1 MTTRKTIPFLYVLI
15 GMLAC
20 FAVELP
26 PYFIGE
32 NVTTRE
38 ELADYTGIRASAHIC
53 GEWRRRAYICNH
65 EQLSVNYSE
74 NVEFELRR
82 EQIILAP
89 QTADFLYGPEGVP
102 KPRYVKGSRPVL
114 EAVVG
119 EAIAGKTTQQE
130 KALAIMRFCRDLK
143 KRPDRA
149 EGDTW
154 YFGGTEEQ
162 LIEKGEDLCETLGRL
177 FTALCEIAGIPA
189 RIIMHDIGGH
199 ITEEA
204 YMDGHWGYI
213 DPRFGIYFLRP
224 DGKIASLWELMN
236 EPRLADD
243 QPEGVKAEVAGVYTW
258 EQRADACRRKF
269 FAPQEVNG
277 FEYYSLADKDKYH
290 YGTLTEDEV
299 TAAGLYRVN
308 GIYGALIAHI
318 FNLPGYGRRRLDD
331 CFWQAGAD
339 LKPIELSW
347 RNDGFSIWY
356 ETKAPVAAE
365 QLDKDNIAPFE
376 GKGFASLV
384 WGTGPGCTFT
394 HRTKVGEVFG
404 EDVSEEEWK
413 TLMRP
418 GDRNVRE
425 NIMGIVTQD
434 FDPQE
439 LVANL
444 AHRHGL
450 KLYSRLEMNH
460 GYPQSE
466 KWMWLAFMGKFEK
479 EHPEYLIPGTPNV
492 DFKHKEV
499 RDYKLSVLRELAASG
514 VDGVVVDLAVYPPFF
529 EQPEPEIMNEF
540 MRDVRRMLDEE
551 GTRQGKRLT
560 LEASLPAQHCDS
572 FGLDW
577 RTWLRE
583 GLVDVLVPTSVPQR
597 ENRYEFDVRL
607 EEFLRQRAIY
617 GGKVYGSIDQSLRIF
632 NHDEAPDGVR
642 RHARGKG
649 APEICAQILKYM
661 REGADGVVFNEAVN
675 TRFVRNSAFYSGLGD
690 PANVMFADKNYLA
703 DPFDALPVIN
713 PPKDAIRDDFHTMSM
728 LSRIRVADDIAA
740 AQAKGLSCEANL
752 VLNCRRLNP
761 GEMLV
766 VYLNGSLVATLEGGS
781 DGEEAVASGFGLPR
795 GDTDLTVP
803 DWWKRGMRTLPFPP
817 EALWLGENIV
827 RISYFT
833 TDPKAQPSLQILW
846 PEIQLRYH

>member
-1 MTTRKTIPFLYVLI
+1 MTRRLFFL
-15 GMLAC
+15 LALF
-20 FAVELP
+20 FAMTCLSQGLP
-26 PYFIGE
+26 PYFTGE
-32 NVTTRE
+32 TVTDRAG
-38 ELADYTGIRASAHIC
+38 LVDYTGMRAAAHIC

-82 EQIILAP
+82 EQVILTP
-89 QTADFLYGPEGVP
+89 QTAGFLYGPEGVP

-114 EAVVG
+114 EAVV
-119 EAIAGKTTQQE
+119 EKAIAGKTTQQE
-130 KALAIMRFCRDLK
+130 QALALMRFCRDLK
-143 KRPDRA
+143 KRPNRA
-149 EGDTW
+149 DGKDW

-162 LIEKGEDLCETLGRL
+162 LIEKGEDLCESLGRL
-177 FTALCEIAGIPA
+177 FTALCEIAEIPA

-199 ITEEA
+199 ITAEA

-236 EPRLADD
+236 DPSPAAD
-243 QPEGVKAEVAGVYTW
+243 QLEAVKAEVAGNYTW
-258 EQRADACRRKF
+258 EQRADSCRRKF
-269 FAPQEVNG
+269 FSPMEVNG
-277 FEYYSLADKDKYH
+277 FEYYSLADADKYH
-290 YGTLTEDEV
+290 YGTLTDEE
-299 TAAGLYRVN
+299 TMAAGLYRVN
-308 GIYGALIAHI
+308 GIYAALISHT
-318 FNLPGYGRRRLDD
+318 FNLPGYGKRRLKD
-331 CFWQAGAD
+331 CFWQADAP

-347 RNDGFSIWY
+347 RNDGFSTWFG
-356 ETKAPVAAE
+356 TKAPVSAE
-365 QLDKDNIAPFE
+365 QLDRENIAPFE

-418 GDRNVRE
+418 GDRNVRD
-425 NIMGIVTQD
+425 NIMGFITQD
-434 FDPQE
+434 VDPQG
-439 LVANL
+439 LMANL

-479 EHPEYLIPGTPNV
+479 EHPEFLIPGTPNV

-499 RDYKLSVLRELAASG
+499 RDHKLSVLRELAASG
-514 VDGVVVDLAVYPPFF
+514 VDGIVVDLAVYPPFF
-529 EQPEPEIMNEF
+529 EKPAPEIMNGF

-551 GTRQGKRLT
+551 GARQGKRLT
-560 LEASLPAQHCDS
+560 LQVSLPAQHCDE

-577 RTWLRE
+577 RAWMRE
-583 GLVDVLVPTSVPQR
+583 GLVDVIVPTSVPQR

-607 EEFLRQRAIY
+607 EEFLQQRDTY

-632 NHDEAPDGVR
+632 NRDEAPDGVR
-642 RHARGKG
+642 RHSRGKG

-661 REGADGVVFNEAVN
+661 REGADGVIFNEAVN
-675 TRFVRNSAFYSGLGD
+675 RRFVRQPAFFSGLGD
-690 PANVMFADKNYLA
+690 PKNVEFADKNYLA
-703 DPFDALPVIN
+703 DPFDSLPVVN
-713 PPKDAIRDDFHTMSM
+713 PAKAAIRDDYHTMSM

-740 AQAKGLSCEANL
+740 AKAKGLSCQASL

-761 GEMLV
+761 GERLV
-766 VYLNGSLVATLEGGS
+766 VYLNGVQVATLEGGS

-795 GDTDLTVP
+795 GDSDLTVP

-817 EALWLGENIV
+817 ETLWLGENIV
-827 RISYFT
+827 RVSYFT
-833 TDPKAQPSLQILW
+833 SNPKTQPPFQILW
-846 PEIQLRYH
+846 PEIQLRYR